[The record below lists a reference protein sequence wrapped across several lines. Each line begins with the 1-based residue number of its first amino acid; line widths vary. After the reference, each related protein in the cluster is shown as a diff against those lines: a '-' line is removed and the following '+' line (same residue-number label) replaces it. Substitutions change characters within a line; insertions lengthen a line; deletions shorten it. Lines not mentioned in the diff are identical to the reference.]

1 MSAIKSIDVRACI
14 FAIALFNFVAAF
26 LGCSSREVANPTSKT
41 QSRIGQSSDS
51 GTHVAPA
58 SEHADH
64 TTQDTTSKEPSEA
77 RSSAQEPIVGATE
90 DAKLPPTDALALR
103 KEAKQLAEELVRRF
117 PRNPDA
123 LEIKARFLMLF
134 GETEEAKECWLS
146 AITVDPNYAYALH
159 GLGKVA
165 MLNSD
170 FEKAISY
177 LKESIPKQ
185 AGNAD
190 PVHDLS
196 DAYMKLGKLDESIDC
211 LRAFAD
217 SNPQSALTFLLL
229 GQSYLAKE
237 RFEEAETAFRT
248 VLRISPG
255 QPRAE
260 NGLATVLV
268 RLGKRDEAKQLLANQ
283 KLNRKAS
290 EKNRSPEEVF
300 QDELKELSLRFQT
313 VAEFYSTHGDLRKSE
328 QVARRALVLDANHQQ
343 PKVLLMDLL
352 QNQDRIKE
360 SLAFADQLCLTDKE
374 NPRWPY
380 TRGAL
385 LSLLGDRVAARQ
397 AYEEVVKLAPTSP
410 TGYEALAR
418 MAIGTREG
426 LKSAIAFAQKT
437 VEVRGSAA
445 DHELL
450 AQAYA
455 INSDFPK
462 AHQSLSEAM
471 RLDPSNRGYVEA
483 MEQLQRAMG
492 NPK

>member
-1 MSAIKSIDVRACI
+1 
-14 FAIALFNFVAAF
+14 
-26 LGCSSREVANPTSKT
+26 
-41 QSRIGQSSDS
+41 
-51 GTHVAPA
+51 
-58 SEHADH
+58 
-64 TTQDTTSKEPSEA
+64 
-77 RSSAQEPIVGATE
+77 
-90 DAKLPPTDALALR
+90 
-103 KEAKQLAEELVRRF
+103 
-117 PRNPDA
+117 
-123 LEIKARFLMLF
+123 
-134 GETEEAKECWLS
+134 
-146 AITVDPNYAYALH
+146 
-159 GLGKVA
+159 
-165 MLNSD
+165 
-170 FEKAISY
+170 
-177 LKESIPKQ
+177 
-185 AGNAD
+185 
-190 PVHDLS
+190 
-196 DAYMKLGKLDESIDC
+196 
-211 LRAFAD
+211 
-217 SNPQSALTFLLL
+217 
-229 GQSYLAKE
+229 
-237 RFEEAETAFRT
+237 
-248 VLRISPG
+248 
-255 QPRAE
+255 
-260 NGLATVLV
+260 
-268 RLGKRDEAKQLLANQ
+268 LLANQ